1 MIAEESRASDGLLR
15 SSWSRISPFLWEYK
29 TRVVLALGTLLLGK
43 GALLLVPFILK
54 ALVDS
59 LELGSNAGPALA
71 LLALVLAYGG
81 ARFSSTL
88 FSELRD
94 LLFGRVTEHAMRR
107 LGLQVFNHVHTLDL
121 RYHLQR
127 RTGGLARD
135 IERGISGISF
145 LMRFFV
151 FNIAPTLLE
160 ISMVAGILLWQ
171 YGIEYSAVVLAAVAV
186 YITFSFRATAW
197 RTRFVREVNEA
208 DTASTSRAVDS
219 FLNYETVKYFNAES
233 LEAQRFDQELGGLEA
248 ARRKNR
254 FSLFTLNSGQA
265 IIIACAQG
273 AMLAMAAFEVRA
285 GSMSVGDFVL
295 VNQFMI
301 QLFLPLSFLGFLY
314 REIKSSLANIER
326 LFALLNLNSSVV
338 DKPDAQPLASAVRR
352 IAFDNVS
359 FAYESERPI
368 LKNVSFEVS
377 EGETVAIVGPSGAG
391 KSTLLKLLMRFYDP
405 DAGSISFNQEDLRD
419 LTQNSVRQTLAVVPQ
434 DCVLFND
441 SLSENLRYGDPD
453 ASDGELAEALRIAHL
468 SRFVSELPDGLETVV
483 GERGLKLSGGEKQ
496 RVGIARAVLKS
507 ASLVIFDE
515 ATSSLDLQS
524 EQVVLAA
531 LRELAQRRTTLLV
544 THRLTTVVDAD
555 RILVLDNGRLVE
567 QGRHQALLELGGVY
581 AGLWHSQP
589 TASRSP
595 DSSSAS
601 PPSSRSIAPASLGE
615 E

>member
-1 MIAEESRASDGLLR
+1 MTAEDARSTGGLLR
-15 SSWSRISPFLWEYK
+15 SAWSRITPFLWEYK
-29 TRVVLALGTLLLGK
+29 ARVALAFGTLLLGK
-43 GALLLVPFILK
+43 GALLLVPFVLK

-59 LELGSNAGPALA
+59 LDLEISTTPSLA

-186 YITFSFRATAW
+186 YVLFSFRATAW

-265 IIIACAQG
+265 LIIASAQG

-326 LFALLNLNSSVV
+326 LFALLNLNSSVR
-338 DKPDAQPLASAVRR
+338 DKADALPLKAAVRSIVLDEVSFSYEAAR
-352 IAFDNVS
+352 PILQNVS
-359 FAYESERPI
+359 FA
-368 LKNVSFEVS
+368 VS

-405 DAGSISFNQEDLRD
+405 DSGSITFNQQDLRD
-419 LTQNSVRQTLAVVPQ
+419 LTQDSVRQTVAVVPQ

-441 SLSENLRYGDPD
+441 SLLENLRYGDPD
-453 ASDGELAEALRIAHL
+453 ASDADIAEALRIAHL
-468 SRFVSELPDGLETVV
+468 SDFVADLPEGLETMV

-555 RILVLDNGRLVE
+555 RILVLDKGRLVE
-567 QGRHQALLELGGVY
+567 QGRHEALLALGGVY
-581 AGLWHSQP
+581 ASLWHSQP
-589 TASRSP
+589 TAGDSR
-595 DSSSAS
+595 
-601 PPSSRSIAPASLGE
+601 GE
-615 E
+615 RALTNSFT

>member
-1 MIAEESRASDGLLR
+1 MTAEDARSTGGLLR
-15 SSWSRISPFLWEYK
+15 SAWSRITPFLWEYK
-29 TRVVLALGTLLLGK
+29 ARVALAFGTLLLGK
-43 GALLLVPFILK
+43 GALLLVPFVLR

-59 LELGSNAGPALA
+59 LDLGISTGPSLA

-186 YITFSFRATAW
+186 YVLFSFRATAW

-265 IIIACAQG
+265 LIIASAQG

-326 LFALLNLNSSVV
+326 LFALLNLNSSVR
-338 DKPDAQPLASAVRR
+338 DKADALPLKAAVRSIVLDEVSFSYEAAR
-352 IAFDNVS
+352 PILQNVS
-359 FAYESERPI
+359 FA
-368 LKNVSFEVS
+368 VS

-405 DAGSISFNQEDLRD
+405 DSGSITFNQQDLRD
-419 LTQNSVRQTLAVVPQ
+419 LTQDSVRQTVAVVPQ

-441 SLSENLRYGDPD
+441 SLLENLRYGDPD
-453 ASDGELAEALRIAHL
+453 ASDADIAEALRIAHL
-468 SRFVSELPDGLETVV
+468 SDFVADLPEGLETMV

-555 RILVLDNGRLVE
+555 RILVLDKGRLVE
-567 QGRHQALLELGGVY
+567 QGRHEALLALGGVY
-581 AGLWHSQP
+581 ASLWHSQP
-589 TASRSP
+589 AAG
-595 DSSSAS
+595 DSS
-601 PPSSRSIAPASLGE
+601 GE
-615 E
+615 RALTNSFT

>member
-1 MIAEESRASDGLLR
+1 MTAEDARSTGGLLR
-15 SSWSRISPFLWEYK
+15 SAWSRITPFLWEYK
-29 TRVVLALGTLLLGK
+29 ARVALAFGTLLLGK
-43 GALLLVPFILK
+43 GALLLVPFVLK

-59 LELGSNAGPALA
+59 LDLGISTGPSLA

-186 YITFSFRATAW
+186 YVLFSFRATAW
-197 RTRFVREVNEA
+197 RTRFVRQVNEA

-265 IIIACAQG
+265 LIIASAQG

-326 LFALLNLNSSVV
+326 LFALLNLNSSVR
-338 DKPDAQPLASAVRR
+338 DKADALPLKAAVRSIVLDEVSFSYEAAR
-352 IAFDNVS
+352 PILQNVS
-359 FAYESERPI
+359 FA
-368 LKNVSFEVS
+368 VS

-405 DAGSISFNQEDLRD
+405 DSGSITFNQQDLRD
-419 LTQNSVRQTLAVVPQ
+419 LTQDSVRQTVAVVPQ

-441 SLSENLRYGDPD
+441 SLLENLRYGDPD
-453 ASDGELAEALRIAHL
+453 ASDADIAEALRIAHL
-468 SRFVSELPDGLETVV
+468 SDFVADLPEGLETMV

-555 RILVLDNGRLVE
+555 RILVLDKGRLVE
-567 QGRHQALLELGGVY
+567 QGRHEALLALGGVY
-581 AGLWHSQP
+581 ASLWHSQP
-589 TASRSP
+589 TAGDSR
-595 DSSSAS
+595 
-601 PPSSRSIAPASLGE
+601 GE
-615 E
+615 RALTNSFT

>member
-1 MIAEESRASDGLLR
+1 MTAEDARSTGGLLR
-15 SSWSRISPFLWEYK
+15 SAWSRITPFLWEYK
-29 TRVVLALGTLLLGK
+29 ARVALAFGTLLLGK
-43 GALLLVPFILK
+43 GALLLVPFVLK

-59 LELGSNAGPALA
+59 LDLGMSTAPSLA

-186 YITFSFRATAW
+186 YVLFSFRATAW

-219 FLNYETVKYFNAES
+219 FLNYESVKYFNAES

-265 IIIACAQG
+265 LIIASAQG

-326 LFALLNLNSSVV
+326 LFALLNLNSSVR
-338 DKPDAQPLASAVRR
+338 DKADALPLKAAVRSIVLDEVSFSYEAAR
-352 IAFDNVS
+352 PILQNVS
-359 FAYESERPI
+359 FA
-368 LKNVSFEVS
+368 VS

-405 DAGSISFNQEDLRD
+405 DSGSITFNQQDLRD
-419 LTQNSVRQTLAVVPQ
+419 LTQDSVRQTVAVVPQ

-441 SLSENLRYGDPD
+441 SLLENLRYGDPD
-453 ASDGELAEALRIAHL
+453 ASDADIAEALRIAHL
-468 SRFVSELPDGLETVV
+468 SDFVADLPEGLETMV

-531 LRELAQRRTTLLV
+531 LRELAERRTTLLV
-544 THRLTTVVDAD
+544 THRLTTVVDDD
-555 RILVLDNGRLVE
+555 RILVLDKGRLVE
-567 QGRHQALLELGGVY
+567 QGRHEALLALGGVY
-581 AGLWHSQP
+581 ASLWHSQP
-589 TASRSP
+589 TAGDSR
-595 DSSSAS
+595 
-601 PPSSRSIAPASLGE
+601 GE
-615 E
+615 RALTNSFT

>member
-1 MIAEESRASDGLLR
+1 MTAEDARSTGGLLR
-15 SSWSRISPFLWEYK
+15 SAWSRITPFLWEYK
-29 TRVVLALGTLLLGK
+29 ARVALAFGTLLLGK
-43 GALLLVPFILK
+43 GALLLVPFVLK

-59 LELGSNAGPALA
+59 LDLGISTGPSLA

-186 YITFSFRATAW
+186 YVLFSFRATAW

-265 IIIACAQG
+265 LIIASAQG

-326 LFALLNLNSSVV
+326 LFALLNLNSSVR
-338 DKPDAQPLASAVRR
+338 DKADALPLKAAVRSIVLDEVSFSYEAAR
-352 IAFDNVS
+352 PILQNVS
-359 FAYESERPI
+359 FA
-368 LKNVSFEVS
+368 VS

-405 DAGSISFNQEDLRD
+405 DSGSITFNQQDLRD
-419 LTQNSVRQTLAVVPQ
+419 LTQDSVRQTVAVVPQ

-441 SLSENLRYGDPD
+441 SLLENLRYGDPD
-453 ASDGELAEALRIAHL
+453 ASDADIAEALRIAHL
-468 SRFVSELPDGLETVV
+468 SDFVADLPEGLETMV

-555 RILVLDNGRLVE
+555 RILVLDKGRLVE
-567 QGRHQALLELGGVY
+567 QGRHEALLALGGVY
-581 AGLWHSQP
+581 ASLWHSQP
-589 TASRSP
+589 TAGDSR
-595 DSSSAS
+595 
-601 PPSSRSIAPASLGE
+601 GE
-615 E
+615 RALTNSFT